1 MLLNQ
6 FGQYLNMRT
15 QLFTLPSNK
24 KLGPLI
30 VLGID
35 SHCTFPSRK
44 SLTIVQKQA
53 PLITAIIEQKKAK
66 WFKWELVFAQK
77 CWAMWQI
84 VKQILPVVQGIATD
98 TCEISL
104 ESNLGDLRYFQ
115 VLCIVLFPKP

>member
-6 FGQYLNMRT
+6 FGQYLNMMT

-53 PLITAIIEQKKAK
+53 PLITAIIEQKK
-66 WFKWELVFAQK
+66 Q
-77 CWAMWQI
+77 QS
-84 VKQILPVVQGIATD
+84 GSSG
-98 TCEISL
+98 SL
-104 ESNLGDLRYFQ
+104 YLHRSAGQCDKL
-115 VLCIVLFPKP
+115 